1 MDPRWQNLSDP
12 IFHCAQTRPEAPAL
26 VEGPETLSYR
36 MLASLIA
43 RATVYLHE
51 LGIAQGQRVG
61 VALTNSIDHVVL
73 QFALLRIGATLV
85 ELGLEDGPEALAAVA
100 QKYRIGTIFTEAHVA
115 APPQVRRVRVD
126 VAWRSRLPAAASD
139 HRSPARA
146 DELSLIGLTTG
157 STGIP
162 SGWIVSQRDIFGRV
176 ALFAESR
183 YPRRDGMPP
192 PPGKLLL
199 VLPLRFIWSINSMLV
214 QFAVG
219 GPVILLPEYAR
230 GADLL
235 RAVASWDDAII
246 SVTPNTCR
254 LFLRAAPE
262 HGLLLPRLRGLE
274 TAGQPLYGEEKRA
287 VLTRITPN
295 FHERYGTTAGG
306 FITTLDAAAMIA
318 KPDSVGVPVPGMT
331 VEVVGPSG
339 TPLPSGV
346 AGAVRCRPVF
356 TRGPCPEDLPRP
368 GGERIEN
375 GWCYTGD
382 IGLLDGDGYLYLKG
396 RGTDVIRRG
405 GVEVFAPEIEAVLVA
420 HPAVADAAVIGL
432 PVRGR
437 GDEIVAFIV
446 KRGALD
452 HDEIARHCRERL
464 APGRLPDRVY
474 YVDALPRI
482 PGGKVNRVRLLEVAG
497 EQAKETRNR

>member
-12 IFHCAQTRPEAPAL
+12 IFHCAHTRPDAPAL
-26 VEGPETLSYR
+26 IEGPETLSYR
-36 MLASLIA
+36 MLASLVA

-85 ELGLEDGPEALAAVA
+85 ELGLEESPEALAATA
-100 QKYRIGTIFTEAHVA
+100 QKYGVAMVFTEAHVA
-115 APPQVRRVRVD
+115 APPQVRHVRVD

-139 HRSPARA
+139 HRCPARA
-146 DELSLIGLTTG
+146 EELSLVGLTTG

-162 SGWIVSQRDIFGRV
+162 SGWILSQRDIFGRV

-199 VLPLRFIWSINSMLV
+199 VLPLRFIWSINSVLV
-214 QFAVG
+214 QFAAG

-262 HGLLLPRLRGLE
+262 RGLLLPRLRGLE

-287 VLTRITPN
+287 VLARVTPN

-318 KPDSVGVPVPGMT
+318 KPDSVGVPVPGMA

-339 TPLPSGV
+339 ASLPSGV
-346 AGAVRCRPVF
+346 AGEVRCRPVF
-356 TRGPCPEDLPRP
+356 TRGPCPEVPR
-368 GGERIEN
+368 R
-375 GWCYTGD
+375 
-382 IGLLDGDGYLYLKG
+382 G
-396 RGTDVIRRG
+396 RAHREWLVLHRRYRVARCRWIASPCRG
-405 GVEVFAPEIEAVLVA
+405 GVEVFAPEIEAALVA

-432 PVRGR
+432 PVPGR
-437 GDEIVAFIV
+437 GDEIVAFVV

-464 APGRLPDRVY
+464 APGRLPDRVFY
-474 YVDALPRI
+474 LDALPRI
-482 PGGKVNRVRLLEVAG
+482 PGGKVNRVRLLEIAG
-497 EQAKETRNR
+497 EQLKQTRNR